1 MFKTV
6 RKGDAS
12 LQYTILPQTDQF
24 IGNSPL
30 PQPPD
35 TRESNVY
42 KFMLLLV
49 FIATCFCTFAI
60 ISSIILN
67 AQRES
72 NSFAVRK
79 LEQVEYNDVVKLKN
93 HQSTTT
99 NSIDVKQEEVFPTN
113 NAMEINSNNIQTTT
127 ENSMVTKIF
136 ETPPDV
142 DDNVPE
148 IMDTI
153 TDYTSPGGI
162 DINSSPS
169 SIDSKNFKNPELPLT
184 VLPLTTIDA
193 SSSSKPKTT
202 VSNYLLT
209 NRMNPTN
216 IFKRAK
222 MPRVTLK
229 LRENDTIP
237 KMYMK
242 AGIASYKKGNITTS
256 VLAHGLS
263 LEGLI
268 FKTPEGTIKPWSKKC
283 AFSQS
288 AFRAT
293 LKRYCEASGIL
304 FTLGLTVGV
313 IVSMLASVTIIFKY
327 KVHPVKSPNVEEP
340 PLNAKAD
347 DEEHEDRSKL
357 LEPETKLIN
366 EKDAPISVEVERVC
380 AKQDFSTISTLVG
393 RLVLLRLRRINNQI
407 RRLEQRRGKSSV
419 REAMTI
425 RTTERNK
432 EE

>member
-24 IGNSPL
+24 VGNNLL

-72 NSFAVRK
+72 NSFAVRN

-93 HQSTTT
+93 HQSTTR
-99 NSIDVKQEEVFPTN
+99 NSIDVKQEEVFSTN

-127 ENSMVTKIF
+127 ENSIVTKIF

-153 TDYTSPGGI
+153 TDYTSPENKLILGKI
-162 DINSSPS
+162 DISSPP
-169 SIDSKNFKNPELPLT
+169 SIDSIVLKNSELPVT
-184 VLPLTTIDA
+184 VMPLTTIDT
-193 SSSSKPKTT
+193 SSSSTSSKPRTT

-293 LKRYCEASGIL
+293 LKHSYWKLFLPQYPSNMHNSLMVALNIDWVAAQKRSIRRFEHESLTLLYTIDRIVSRYCEASGIL

-340 PLNAKAD
+340 PLNAKD
-347 DEEHEDRSKL
+347 DEEEHEDRSKL

-366 EKDAPISVEVERVC
+366 EKE
-380 AKQDFSTISTLVG
+380 
-393 RLVLLRLRRINNQI
+393 
-407 RRLEQRRGKSSV
+407 
-419 REAMTI
+419 
-425 RTTERNK
+425 
-432 EE
+432 